1 MAKFKIV
8 NKKGSAMVLA
18 IILMSL
24 FFIVAT
30 LITSQINNNL
40 KVTNKTYK
48 ETKYKYKA
56 EAIVDERIATIYED
70 MFVFINEINK
80 TYPKIPLGKQETKGS
95 TSQISKEIYCYTD
108 DNGKKNYFEVKA
120 KIYEIIGKKGQIV
133 RKQVESFDVTQFEN
147 LHIQGIYLENSD
159 KYKVI
164 NNVTFDIN
172 DDFKLSYEIK
182 EYKKEYIE

>member
-80 TYPKIPLGKQETKGS
+80 APHITIDRL
-95 TSQISKEIYCYTD
+95 C
-108 DNGKKNYFEVKA
+108 VKM
-120 KIYEIIGKKGQIV
+120 
-133 RKQVESFDVTQFEN
+133 
-147 LHIQGIYLENSD
+147 
-159 KYKVI
+159 
-164 NNVTFDIN
+164 
-172 DDFKLSYEIK
+172 
-182 EYKKEYIE
+182 